1 MVERYVVFDCI
12 ANMDVSDPLHW
23 EAAHHEMAKRLE
35 MLTSLRFKGRF
46 RIDCVYTNEVD
57 DFYENTR

>member
-1 MVERYVVFDCI
+1 MFDCI

-35 MLTSLRFKGRF
+35 MLTSLRLKGRF
-46 RIDCVYTNEVD
+46 RIDRVYTNEVD